1 MPLQQAANYQQLKKG
16 ANEVTKTLN
25 RGTAEIVV
33 MAADT
38 EPIEIVLHRGCFLF
52 CFLLVFFLFFFFCFF
67 FYLPELRRWHFFFF
81 FFVI

>member
-38 EPIEIVLHRGCFLF
+38 EPIEIVLHRGCFFVLF
-52 CFLLVFFLFFFFCFF
+52 FAFFLFLFFCFF
-67 FYLPELRRWHFFFF
+67 LSPGITKMALFSFFF
-81 FFVI
+81 